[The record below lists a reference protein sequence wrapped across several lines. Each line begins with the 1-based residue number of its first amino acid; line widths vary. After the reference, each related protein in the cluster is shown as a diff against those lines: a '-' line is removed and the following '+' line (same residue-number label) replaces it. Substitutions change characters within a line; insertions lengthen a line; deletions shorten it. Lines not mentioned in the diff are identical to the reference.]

1 MMLPVLEIE
10 KGLLYLSE
18 THLEKL
24 RDGGYMAGTGTFP
37 GIRDVLPNLNIHH
50 NYCH

>member
-1 MMLPVLEIE
+1 MTLPVLEIE
-10 KGLLYLSE
+10 KWSLYLSE

-37 GIRDVLPNLNIHH
+37 GIRDILPNLNIA
-50 NYCH
+50 